1 MKISNEIINVI
12 PEVKDWRH
20 DLHAHPEL
28 GYEEEWTS
36 NFVSEKL
43 ESFGIEVHR
52 GLGKTGVV
60 GVLKGINVNQG
71 GGGNKAIGLRADMDA
86 LPMTEE
92 NDLSYKSKFD
102 GRMHAC
108 GHDGHTAMLL
118 GAAKVLSLKRDFDGT
133 VYFIFQPA
141 EEGGGGGLAMIED
154 GMFEHF
160 PMDSV
165 WGMHNWPG
173 MEEGTVAIHKGSV
186 MAAADRFEVTVNGS
200 GGHAAMPQA
209 TNDPVLATTAIVQA
223 LQQIVSR
230 KQSPLDAVV
239 VSVTQINAGSGF
251 NIIPQKVDFIGTI
264 RTINSD
270 TRISVHKQFTDIC
283 EATALAYGC
292 VAEVSVIK
300 GYPVTVNH
308 VEESDKAIEIASGLF
323 GAESVKTNLP
333 PSMGAED
340 FAYMLEKKPGSYIW
354 LGAGEGRSGCMLH
367 NTKYDFNDNV
377 LPLGISYWKELV
389 KSELP
394 LR

>member
-1 MKISNEIINVI
+1 MEISNEIVNII
-12 PEVKDWRH
+12 PEIKTWRH
-20 DLHAHPEL
+20 ELHAHPEL
-28 GYEEEWTS
+28 GYKEKWTS
-36 NFVSEKL
+36 DFVSTKL

-60 GVLKGINVNQG
+60 GVLKGLKANQG
-71 GGGNKAIGLRADMDA
+71 GGGNKAIGLRADIDA

-92 NDLSYKSKFD
+92 NNFSHKSKFD
-102 GRMHAC
+102 GCMHAC

-118 GAAKVLSLKRDFDGT
+118 GAAKILSSNKNFDGT

-154 GMFEHF
+154 GLFEQF

-173 MEEGTVAIHKGSV
+173 MDEGSVAVHKGSV
-186 MAAADRFEVTVNGS
+186 MAAADRFEVTINGN

-230 KQSPLDAVV
+230 KQNPLDAVV

-251 NIIPQKVDFIGTI
+251 NIIPQVTDFIGTI
-264 RTINSD
+264 RTVNPD
-270 TRISVHKQFTDIC
+270 TRINVHKQFKDIC

-292 VAEVSVIK
+292 TADVSVVK
-300 GYPVTVNH
+300 GYPVTVNNI
-308 VEESDKAIEIASGLF
+308 ESSEKAIEVTSSIF
-323 GAESVKTNLP
+323 GSSSVKTNMA

-340 FAYMLEKKPGSYIW
+340 FAYMLEKTPGAYIW
-354 LGAGEGRSGCMLH
+354 LGAGEGKSGCMLH
-367 NTKYDFNDNV
+367 NTKYDFNDNI
-377 LPLGISYWKELV
+377 LPLGIKYWEQLV